1 MSNYINSKMKFKL
14 ILLALIFIIS
24 NFGFSQTRIAVIPFQ
39 NIDGNMD
46 LNIWS
51 YTLQDTIAKALQE
64 QDIEERYYKIIP
76 QDSIDLILAESNL
89 DPNNPQY
96 ASDMW
101 ETIKLLNA
109 EKIITGNFDTRA
121 NRILLNVYIYDI
133 HTKLYDP
140 QNCAK
145 DIFKPQDKLLEA
157 IPYVIK
163 KLLPAFKK

>member
-1 MSNYINSKMKFKL
+1 MKYR
-14 ILLALIFIIS
+14 IWAIVIFY
-24 NFGFSQTRIAVIPFQ
+24 FFTQFAYSQIRVAVIPFQ

-64 QDIEERYYKIIP
+64 QDIEEKHFRIIP
-76 QDSIDLILAESNL
+76 QDSIDLIVAESNL

-109 EKIITGNFDTRA
+109 ERIITGNFDTKA

-133 HTKLYDP
+133 KTKLYDP
-140 QNCAK
+140 VNCAK
-145 DIFKPQDKLLEA
+145 DIFKTQEKLLES
-157 IPYVIK
+157 IPFIVK
-163 KLLPAFKK
+163 KLLPALKK

>member
-1 MSNYINSKMKFKL
+1 MKLKL
-14 ILLALIFIIS
+14 FFLALTLIS
-24 NFGFSQTRIAVIPFQ
+24 VNFAFSQIRVAVIPFQ

-46 LNIWS
+46 LNIWC

-64 QDIEERYYKIIP
+64 QDMEERYYRIIP
-76 QDSIDLILAESNL
+76 QDTIDLILAESNL

-133 HTKLYDP
+133 RTKLYDP
-140 QNCAK
+140 KNCAK
-145 DIFKPQDKLLEA
+145 DIFKPQDKLLET
-157 IPYVIK
+157 IPFIIK
-163 KLLPAFKK
+163 KLLPAFKN